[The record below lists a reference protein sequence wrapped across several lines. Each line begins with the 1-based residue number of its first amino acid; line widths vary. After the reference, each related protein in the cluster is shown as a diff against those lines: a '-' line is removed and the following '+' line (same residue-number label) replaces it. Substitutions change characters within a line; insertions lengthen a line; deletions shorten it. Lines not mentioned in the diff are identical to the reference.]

1 MKIVMLGA
9 GALGSTI
16 GGTLAM
22 GGNDVH
28 FVDMWQEH
36 VDLINKDGLHMT
48 NEKEDWYVRVD
59 ARTTADTIGEAD
71 LVIVLV
77 KSFATKQ
84 AVEQLKQTNV
94 IGKNTLVMSLQN
106 GLGNEETIAS
116 VIGSENVISGKT
128 YVGGRL
134 IQAGYISAGVQG
146 KWTYIGELNGEITDR
161 IQTVCNVFN
170 DAGLLCEVSDNIKGL
185 IWDELLIN
193 VAAGALCGI
202 TRLPYGPLY
211 EEDYIRDVAVA
222 AIQEGIQVAKAA
234 GVVLK
239 SEDPQYPWVAAS
251 EGLPGTFKTSI
262 LQSLELKRPTEIDFI
277 NGSIVEWG
285 KKYGI
290 ATPVNQ
296 TLVACVKGIEKYIL
310 KYEPS
315 LKKG

>member
-94 IGKNTLVMSLQN
+94 IGKTPWSCPYKTVWAMKKRLLLSSALKMS
-106 GLGNEETIAS
+106 
-116 VIGSENVISGKT
+116 
-128 YVGGRL
+128 
-134 IQAGYISAGVQG
+134 SAARHM
-146 KWTYIGELNGEITDR
+146 L
-161 IQTVCNVFN
+161 
-170 DAGLLCEVSDNIKGL
+170 
-185 IWDELLIN
+185 
-193 VAAGALCGI
+193 AA
-202 TRLPYGPLY
+202 
-211 EEDYIRDVAVA
+211 D
-222 AIQEGIQVAKAA
+222 
-234 GVVLK
+234 
-239 SEDPQYPWVAAS
+239 
-251 EGLPGTFKTSI
+251 
-262 LQSLELKRPTEIDFI
+262 
-277 NGSIVEWG
+277 
-285 KKYGI
+285 
-290 ATPVNQ
+290 
-296 TLVACVKGIEKYIL
+296 
-310 KYEPS
+310 
-315 LKKG
+315 

>member
-106 GLGNEETIAS
+106 G
-116 VIGSENVISGKT
+116 
-128 YVGGRL
+128 
-134 IQAGYISAGVQG
+134 
-146 KWTYIGELNGEITDR
+146 
-161 IQTVCNVFN
+161 F
-170 DAGLLCEVSDNIKGL
+170 
-185 IWDELLIN
+185 
-193 VAAGALCGI
+193 
-202 TRLPYGPLY
+202 
-211 EEDYIRDVAVA
+211 
-222 AIQEGIQVAKAA
+222 
-234 GVVLK
+234 
-239 SEDPQYPWVAAS
+239 
-251 EGLPGTFKTSI
+251 
-262 LQSLELKRPTEIDFI
+262 
-277 NGSIVEWG
+277 
-285 KKYGI
+285 
-290 ATPVNQ
+290 VN
-296 TLVACVKGIEKYIL
+296 
-310 KYEPS
+310 
-315 LKKG
+315 

>member
-36 VDLINKDGLHMT
+36 VDLIKKDGLHMT

-134 IQAGYISAGVQG
+134 IRRAISPQEYRG
-146 KWTYIGELNGEITDR
+146 NGPI
-161 IQTVCNVFN
+161 
-170 DAGLLCEVSDNIKGL
+170 S
-185 IWDELLIN
+185 
-193 VAAGALCGI
+193 
-202 TRLPYGPLY
+202 
-211 EEDYIRDVAVA
+211 
-222 AIQEGIQVAKAA
+222 
-234 GVVLK
+234 
-239 SEDPQYPWVAAS
+239 
-251 EGLPGTFKTSI
+251 
-262 LQSLELKRPTEIDFI
+262 
-277 NGSIVEWG
+277 
-285 KKYGI
+285 
-290 ATPVNQ
+290 VN
-296 TLVACVKGIEKYIL
+296 
-310 KYEPS
+310 
-315 LKKG
+315 